1 MLISF
6 LFMPYLQNLLYLK
19 YKTTA
24 KTWKKN
30 CIFYKYWIVSFIS
43 IVKEKLNWW
52 EYIGQN
58 EKQWKPIF
66 LNIPKKSSVILTIID
81 TNTIA
86 PIIKQQPKGLK
97 YKLNKVID
105 TNPSYVTR
113 HNNLQPAT
121 IHNYI
126 NNFNLKNIIICSA
139 ML

>member
-1 MLISF
+1 MRIYWAKRKTMETNF
-6 LFMPYLQNLLYLK
+6 FK
-19 YKTTA
+19 YS
-24 KTWKKN
+24 KKKFSYFN
-30 CIFYKYWIVSFIS
+30 Y
-43 IVKEKLNWW
+43 NW
-52 EYIGQN
+52 Y
-58 EKQWKPIF
+58 
-66 LNIPKKSSVILTIID
+66 
-81 TNTIA
+81 NTKA